1 MKSLEIIEKIKSGQI
16 SAVTVVKDT
25 LKRIEAKKDL
35 NAFITV
41 FEQRALQ
48 KAEELDA
55 KIAAGKQVGA
65 LAGLPISLKDN
76 IAIAG
81 QRMTC
86 GSVSLQDYR
95 SPFDATVVEH
105 LESEDAIIIGKTNL
119 DEFAMGATG
128 EYSCFGASINPLDS
142 ARVPGGSSSGA
153 AVSVAGG
160 MVPVAL
166 GSETGGSVR
175 LPACYCGLVGL
186 KPTYGS
192 VSRYGLTAF
201 SSSLDQI
208 GVLSHSVADN
218 KLIFDV
224 IKGGTNRDMTSKTYP
239 KKAKVKAGKDLVIGL
254 PQEYFDVLDKDLSVG
269 IYNFIEKMKAQG
281 FRFKSVSVPSTKFA
295 VPTYYVLTTAE
306 LSSNLSRFDGVRYS
320 TRKDPA
326 GGVNEMIMA
335 SRSFGFGTEVK
346 RRIMLGTFV
355 LSAGYFD
362 AYYGKALQA
371 KANLEKEFSDLFAG
385 ECDVLL
391 APVANSLPPKLGERC
406 MDPVQMYNTDVF
418 TCSANIAGIPA
429 LSVPIQRVSEQTPLP
444 QSVQLMGDNFSE
456 EQLFALGQELEKI
469 VNSKA

>member
-1 MKSLEIIEKIKSGQI
+1 M
-16 SAVTVVKDT
+16 
-25 LKRIEAKKDL
+25 EA
-35 NAFITV
+35 
-41 FEQRALQ
+41 
-48 KAEELDA
+48 
-55 KIAAGKQVGA
+55 
-65 LAGLPISLKDN
+65 
-76 IAIAG
+76 
-81 QRMTC
+81 
-86 GSVSLQDYR
+86 
-95 SPFDATVVEH
+95 
-105 LESEDAIIIGKTNL
+105 EDAIIVGKTNL

-128 EYSCFGASINPLDS
+128 EYSHFGAAKNPLDVS
-142 ARVPGGSSSGA
+142 RVPGGSSSGA

-192 VSRYGLTAF
+192 VPRYGLTAF

-208 GVLSHSVADN
+208 GVLSSSVAEN
-218 KLIFDV
+218 KLIFDC
-224 IKGGTNRDMTSKTYP
+224 IKGGTKEDMTSREYPPKT
-239 KKAKVKAGKDLVIGL
+239 KIRASKELVIGL
-254 PQEYFDVLDKDLSVG
+254 PKEYFDVLDQELSPRISG
-269 IYNFIEKMKAQG
+269 FIQKMKKQG
-281 FRFKSVSVPSTKFA
+281 FKFKSVSIPSSKFA

-320 TRKDPA
+320 ARQADEQ
-326 GGVNEMIMA
+326 GVMEMIRA

-371 KANLEKEFSDLFAG
+371 KANFEREFSDIFAG
-385 ECDVLL
+385 ECDVIL

-406 MDPVQMYNTDVF
+406 QDPVQMYNTDVF

-429 LSVPIQRVSEQTPLP
+429 LSVPIEKVSAKVPLP
-444 QSVQLMGDNFSE
+444 LSVQLMGDKFCE
-456 EQLFALGQELEKI
+456 EQLFALGQELEK
-469 VNSKA
+469 VVDC